1 MAGRTTTVD
10 RLLDMSQRLS
20 PSDQLRL
27 ICLLSDR
34 LRHEL
39 APDEE
44 PVDILTTVGL
54 GAEVWRSVDVA
65 TYLAEERASWE
76 P

>member
-1 MAGRTTTVD
+1 MAGKMTTVD
-10 RLLDMSQRLS
+10 RVLEMSQRLS
-20 PSDQLRL
+20 TADQLRL
-27 ICLLSDR
+27 ICRLSEH

-39 APDEE
+39 APEGE
-44 PVDILTTVGL
+44 PVDILTTAGL

-76 P
+76 R